1 MDRGSEMSLDTK
13 EEIEQR
19 LDALTALANERMDK
33 ATHLPGLV
41 YAGIF
46 WLTVEEVAE
55 HHALVQALQALTK
68 DSAENARLRIQEK
81 IKQRKEKKMLDGDRC
96 WT

>member
-1 MDRGSEMSLDTK
+1 MSMATK
-13 EEIEQR
+13 EDIEER
-19 LDALTALANERMDK
+19 LEALTALANERMDK

-55 HHALVQALQALTK
+55 HFELVQALQAITK
-68 DSAENARLRIQEK
+68 YSAENARLRIREK
-81 IKQRKEKKMLDGDRC
+81 IKQRKMKKMLD
-96 WT
+96 TYPQNT

>member
-1 MDRGSEMSLDTK
+1 MSLVTK
-13 EEIEQR
+13 ESVEQR
-19 LDALTALANERMDK
+19 LEALTALANERMDK

-46 WLTVEEVAE
+46 WLTIEEVAE
-55 HHALVQALQALTK
+55 HFELVQALQALTK

-81 IKQRKEKKMLDGDRC
+81 IKQRKKMKFVVDKLVG
-96 WT
+96 